1 MPFNADVVPLNVLA
15 AVWIAA
21 IASVLDVRS
30 RRIPNALT
38 FGAAAAAVIARFAL
52 GGPAG
57 AIDAVLGWFTGLA
70 LLLIPYLL
78 GGMGAGDVKLVA
90 ALGAWLGPAEAV
102 WFGVYTYIAA
112 GAMGL
117 VVAIAH
123 RYLGEAM
130 RNIWLLLTHWSVAG
144 VRPMRAVTLEGS
156 KGPRLAYAAPVLV
169 GTLITLW
176 RH

>member
-1 MPFNADVVPLNVLA
+1 MPLNADVVPLNVLA
-15 AVWIAA
+15 AVWVAA
-21 IASVLDVRS
+21 IASVLDLRT

-52 GGPAG
+52 GGSSG

-70 LLLIPYLL
+70 LLLIPYVL

-90 ALGAWLGPAEAV
+90 ALSAWLGPAEAV
-102 WFGVYTYIAA
+102 WFAMYTYMAA
-112 GAMGL
+112 GVMAL
-117 VVAIAH
+117 IVAIAH
-123 RYLGEAM
+123 RYLGQAL

-144 VRPMRAVTLEGS
+144 IRPMRELTLEGS